1 MTSLSLFTFMHWR
14 RKWQPTPVFLPGES
28 QGQGSLVGYHL
39 WGRTESD
46 TTEVTLQQQQRNFKT
61 GEIVLGMICIESV
74 RLEKGQDR
82 GRGEEKHEGPAT
94 SSPSTGKSSNLLL
107 SLGPLSVSIPLPP
120 PPPPHPL
127 HNVLVYNRY
136 SVLYE

>member
-1 MTSLSLFTFMHWR
+1 MGSQRGGHLLSDFTFTFHFHVLEKEM
-14 RKWQPTPVFLPGES
+14 
-28 QGQGSLVGYHL
+28 VGCHL

-46 TTEVTLQQQQRNFKT
+46 TTEVTLQQQQQRNFKT
-61 GEIVLGMICIESV
+61 GKIVLGMICIESV

-94 SSPSTGKSSNLLL
+94 SSPSMGKSSNLLL

-120 PPPPHPL
+120 LLPPHPL
-127 HNVLVYNRY
+127 HSVLVYNRY